1 MNTHGSTCNEHP
13 VYEWYEVINIV
24 ACLIK
29 QHSKVFYSCDKSRGG
44 KITEKYFPGG
54 KNGNSDLLQKTQNF
68 TVSGKR

>member
-1 MNTHGSTCNEHP
+1 MEYTCNEHLI
-13 VYEWYEVINIV
+13 YEWHEVINGV

-29 QHSKVFYSCDKSRGG
+29 QHSKVFYSGDKSRGG
-44 KITEKYFPGG
+44 KITEKNFPGK